1 MDKCMNS
8 LSVCMLLICVKGKVG
23 RIKGSKKD
31 FDEKALFR
39 KRKEAGEVLILS
51 CLINLTS

>member
-1 MDKCMNS
+1 
-8 LSVCMLLICVKGKVG
+8 MLLICVKGKVG

>member
-23 RIKGSKKD
+23 RIKASKKD
-31 FDEKALFR
+31 VDEKALLRYF
-39 KRKEAGEVLILS
+39 KADKKPTS
-51 CLINLTS
+51 NHSLTKT